1 MRNVNVQVA
10 PPLIV
15 SNPSGTLRVELD
27 GETGAPC
34 RLWLD
39 PDPEPFQVAVRAT
52 IVTGGTE
59 VRGRMGGL
67 EYPGTRD
74 VALATGA
81 TIVEETDAGDERRVR
96 IAVQTSEP
104 ATWSAAWL
112 LTLRDAPGP
121 RPRLSLE
128 LELTAGSEPDVARNV
143 HLEVAVV
150 LPDPDAWLVDSPGNP
165 IRRSVPLPDITRE
178 VEVSPAAGVSGSAGV
193 VAVSRPATGDRPPRT
208 FLAWPLPGAGIG
220 TSSLLPVSG
229 GIAFRWVTDLAGRL
243 EPGGSLR
250 VQWLHLDLLA
260 DPYAAV
266 LARMPAALAALGVTS
281 PADPPAWAVATSI
294 YEVQIGFGVFAGG
307 FRYEPYPTM
316 ADLLADLPRIA
327 ELGFDCIQIMPR
339 QPYPSYNVHD
349 YRDITTSYGDEDD
362 LRALVQAAHARGV
375 RVILDILMHGVIDG
389 EIMEETL
396 AGIHAGPYADRLDEV
411 IPDVTSLDLV
421 DPVEK
426 DLYPIAWCG
435 HIVNFG
441 PYWIGGSPRRHPLAD
456 EHPEWFCRDS
466 AGRITGVYTKAFDL
480 AHPTWRRWFI
490 DAALDLVRRLDIDG
504 FRFDAPMYNAFHN
517 WSERTRANAA
527 VSMLGCL
534 ELFIDLRRELRAL
547 RPDALL
553 YTEPSGVLYRQ
564 TMDMVYNYDE
574 QFLVRA
580 VMTGGAGRSHWVR
593 SGPDLARWLAD
604 RDASLAEGS
613 LTVHHLDSHDSF
625 WWPYPGQKWRRE
637 QYGIPATSAW
647 MTLFALSGGPYMT
660 FVGGEVGIEDQ
671 VRRVHA
677 IRKASPVFARGV
689 SDPDAVD
696 AGDDRVYAV
705 VRRFEDAVGVL
716 LVNLSEA
723 SLTLDV
729 TLEPGLLGTDSGDA
743 VTEDLLGGSA
753 VTWASRPDGLRVA
766 RLVLEPWASVALV
779 PASVA

>member
-1 MRNVNVQVA
+1 MRDVNVQVE
-10 PPLIV
+10 PPIIV

-27 GETGAPC
+27 QATGAPC
-34 RLWLD
+34 RLWLE
-39 PDPEPFQVAVRAT
+39 PDPEPFELAVRAT
-52 IVTGGTE
+52 VITGGDE

-67 EYPGTRD
+67 EYPGAREVT
-74 VALATGA
+74 LAGGA
-81 TIVEETDAGDERRVR
+81 RLVEETDVDDERRVR
-96 IAVQTSEP
+96 IAVRTTEP
-104 ATWSAAWL
+104 VTWDAAWV

-128 LELTAGSEPDVARNV
+128 LEVTAGAEPEVARNV
-143 HLEVAVV
+143 HLEVALV
-150 LPDPDAWLVDSPGNP
+150 LSDPDAWLVDSPGNP
-165 IRRSVPLPDITRE
+165 IRRSVSLPDITRE
-178 VEVSPAAGVSGSAGV
+178 VEVSPAAGVSGSAGM

-208 FLAWPLPGAGIG
+208 FLAWPLPGGGLG
-220 TSSLLPVSG
+220 TSSLLPSPAG
-229 GIAFRWVTDLAGRL
+229 LTFRWVTDVAGRL
-243 EPGGSLR
+243 GTGGSLR

-260 DPYAAV
+260 EPYEAV
-266 LARMPAALAALGVTS
+266 LARTPSALAAMGVTS
-281 PADPPAWAVATSI
+281 PADPPDWAVATSI
-294 YEVQIGFGVFAGG
+294 YEVQIGFGVFSGG

-327 ELGFDCIQIMPR
+327 DLGFDCIQVMPR

-349 YRDITTSYGDEDD
+349 YADITTSYGDEDD
-362 LRALVQAAHARGV
+362 LRALVQAAHARGM

-396 AGIHAGPYADRLDEV
+396 AGIHSGPYADRLDEV

-426 DLYPIAWCG
+426 DLYPIAWCA

-466 AGRITGVYTKAFDL
+466 ASRITGVYTKAFDL
-480 AHPTWRRWFI
+480 AHPGWRRWFI

-517 WSERTRANAA
+517 WSERTQANAA
-527 VSMLGCL
+527 VSMVGCL
-534 ELFIDLRRELRAL
+534 DLFVDLRRELRAL

-574 QFLVRA
+574 QFLVRS
-580 VMTGGAGRSHWVR
+580 VMTQGAGRAHWVR
-593 SGPDLARWLAD
+593 SGRELARWLAD
-604 RDASLAEGS
+604 RDATLSEGS

-625 WWPYPGQKWRRE
+625 WWPHPGQKWRRE
-637 QYGIPATSAW
+637 QYGLPATAAW

-660 FVGGEVGIEDQ
+660 FVGGETGIEDE

-677 IRKASPVFARGV
+677 IRRSFVAFARGV

-696 AGDDRVYAV
+696 AGDERVYAV
-705 VRRFEDAVGVL
+705 VRRFEGSVGVL
-716 LVNLSEA
+716 LVNLSDG
-723 SLTLDV
+723 SLTVDV
-729 TLEPGLLGTDSGDA
+729 TLAPGSLGTAATDV
-743 VTEDLLGGSA
+743 VTEDLLGGPS
-753 VTWASRPDGLRVA
+753 VTWSSRPDGRRAA
-766 RLVLEPWASVALV
+766 RLALGPWASVALA
-779 PASVA
+779 PATGA